1 MSTIANA
8 YVQII
13 PSADGITGSLTK
25 ALGGEADAAGKSAGA
40 SMASKIKGM
49 LVKAG
54 IGAAVGKVLKSS
66 IDAGGALQ
74 QSFGGLETIYG
85 DAADAAKNYAYEA
98 AKAGISAN
106 DYAEQAVSF
115 GASLK
120 QAFGGDTTKAVEA
133 ANTAIM
139 DMTDNAAKMGTPI
152 ESIQNAYQGFA
163 KSNYTMLDNLK
174 LGYGGTKEE
183 MQRLLADAQKLSGVE
198 YDISNLGDVYDAI
211 HVIQEDLGLT
221 GVAAQEASETF
232 SGSFGAMKAAAS
244 NVLANMSLGKDIQG
258 PLNQLSASVFTF
270 VTKNF
275 IPMLGNALRGLPAL
289 FQSAVG
295 MAVRLISHY
304 AKNTGGIITAG
315 IEIIGGLAEG
325 IAAGIPQLAYSA
337 LEIIAGLGNYL
348 ISGDWVTT
356 IQTVVSN
363 IWNALQFGI
372 AESFGQGE
380 NPFDGM
386 LEAFT
391 NIDWAGAANT
401 VLGLLG
407 DAIALGAEVIPQ
419 VLQSIGLAAINL
431 FQSIDWLTLGQTV
444 INLISGGIKILAAN
458 IPTYLQNIGKV
469 AMTLFRAINWIQLG
483 RTVITLIKSGISA
496 LFSAIPTLLKSIGQ
510 GAVNFFKAINW
521 REVGRTVINLIKMGL
536 NALRTAIPM
545 ALKAIG
551 TSAMSGFKS
560 INWASVGWAV
570 VNGIKS
576 GISSLAGSLVESV
589 KSLGARALS
598 GIKGILGIASPSK
611 VFADEVGANMA
622 LGIKEGWEKNLPVD
636 DMISGTKRM
645 TSDLSSAASFSAS
658 GTVTASTSGDKLDAI
673 LQLLG
678 YYFPVLAD
686 RDVVLDSDKL
696 VGALAPGINRKLGMI
711 TGW

>member
-1 MSTIANA
+1 MSTIASA

-54 IGAAVGKVLKSS
+54 IGAAVGKIIKSS
-66 IDAGGALQ
+66 LDLGGELQ
-74 QSFGGLETIYG
+74 QNLGGTEAVFGEFASTIQKDAQEAYKNMGL
-85 DAADAAKNYAYEA
+85 
-98 AKAGISAN
+98 SAS
-106 DYAEQAVSF
+106 DYMA
-115 GASLK
+115 
-120 QAFGGDTTKAVEA
+120 T
-133 ANTAIM
+133 AN
-139 DMTDNAAKMGTPI
+139 KMG
-152 ESIQNAYQGFA
+152 SLFQG
-163 KSNYTMLDNLK
+163 
-174 LGYGGTKEE
+174 
-183 MQRLLADAQKLSGVE
+183 SGVE
-198 YDISNLGDVYDAI
+198 QSRALELTSSAMQRAADVASVMGIDTTAAMESIAGAAKGNFTMMDNLGVAMNATTLQAYAL
-211 HVIQEDLGLT
+211 EK
-221 GVAAQEASETF
+221 GVNFKWDTASNAEKAELAMQMFMDRTSQYAGNFAKESVETF
-232 SGSFGAMKAAAS
+232 SGSFGAMRAAAQ
-244 NVLANMSLGKDIQG
+244 NVLANMSLGKDIKG
-258 PLNQLSASVFTF
+258 PLGELSGTVFTF
-270 VTKNF
+270 ITKNF
-275 IPMLGNALRGLPAL
+275 MPMLDNALKGLPML
-289 FQSAVG
+289 FQSAIGV
-295 MAVRLISHY
+295 AVRLVSHY

-315 IEIIGGLAEG
+315 IEIIGGLAQG

-372 AESFGQGE
+372 AETFGQGE

-407 DAIALGAEVIPQ
+407 DAMALGAEVIPQ

-444 INLISGGIKILAAN
+444 INLISGGIQILAAN

-521 REVGRTVINLIKMGL
+521 REVGRTVITLIKMGL

-636 DMISGTKRM
+636 DMISDTKRM

-658 GTVTASTSGDKLDAI
+658 GTVTASTSSDKLDAI

-678 YYFPVLAD
+678 YYFPELAD